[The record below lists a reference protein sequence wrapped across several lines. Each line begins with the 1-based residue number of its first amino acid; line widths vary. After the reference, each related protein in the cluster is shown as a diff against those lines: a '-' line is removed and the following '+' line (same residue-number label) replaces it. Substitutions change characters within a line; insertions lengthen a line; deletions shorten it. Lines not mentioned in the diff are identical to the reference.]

1 MEITFNHDGVK
12 IYDSFKL
19 TKEQGDKLDSVIM
32 FETIVADRILEV
44 HYEGDR
50 ENAPR
55 EILTKTGVLSR
66 CLKYTNNDQ
75 EKIYLAYA
83 FINKHNATI
92 AVLAGYDAMSR
103 VTDKD
108 SVLQSSMIEAARE
121 HFGDKFSE
129 KELQEKMEEMLSSKT
144 RPFKPMK
151 KLVRQIDN
159 SNYDY
164 TLFKSMLDDEENGDS
179 YIPEVIEDIVEN
191 VKGMNKD

>member
-1 MEITFNHDGVK
+1 M
-12 IYDSFKL
+12 
-19 TKEQGDKLDSVIM
+19 
-32 FETIVADRILEV
+32 
-44 HYEGDR
+44 
-50 ENAPR
+50 
-55 EILTKTGVLSR
+55 
-66 CLKYTNNDQ
+66 
-75 EKIYLAYA
+75 YLAYA
-83 FINKHNATI
+83 FVNKHNATI
-92 AVLAGYDAMSR
+92 AVLAGYEALSR

-108 SVLQSSMIEAARE
+108 SALHSSMIEAARE

-129 KELQEKMEEMLSSKT
+129 KELQEKMEDMLSSKT

>member
-1 MEITFNHDGVK
+1 MEITFNHDAVK

-19 TKEQGDKLDSVIM
+19 TKEQADKLDSVIM

-44 HYEGDR
+44 HYEGDK

-55 EILTKTGVLSR
+55 EIQTKTGVLSR

-75 EKIYLAYA
+75 EKMYLAFA
-83 FINKHNATI
+83 FINKHNATT
-92 AVLAGYDAMSR
+92 AVLTGYEAMSR

-108 SVLQSSMIEAARE
+108 NALHSSMIEAARE

-129 KELQEKMEEMLSSKT
+129 KELQEKMEDMLSSKT
-144 RPFKPMK
+144 RPFKPMR

-191 VKGMNKD
+191 IKGMNKD

>member
-1 MEITFNHDGVK
+1 MKITFNHEGVK
-12 IYDSFKL
+12 IHDSFNL
-19 TKEQGDKLDSVIM
+19 TEEQGEKLDSVIM

-55 EILTKTGVLSR
+55 EIQTKTGVLSR

-75 EKIYLAYA
+75 EKMYLAYA
-83 FINKHNATI
+83 FINKHNATR
-92 AVLAGYDAMSR
+92 AVLAGYEAMSR

-108 SVLQSSMIEAARE
+108 SALHSSMIETARE